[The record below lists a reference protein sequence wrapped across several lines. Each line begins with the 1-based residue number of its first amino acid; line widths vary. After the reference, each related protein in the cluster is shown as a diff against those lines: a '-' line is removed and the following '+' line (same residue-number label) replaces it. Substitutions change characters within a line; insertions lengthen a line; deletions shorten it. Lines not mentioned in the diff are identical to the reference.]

1 MNYSVTNNILDDS
14 YFFKQLSCPFG
25 YSEFSA
31 SNITWCKNK
40 CGVCYKDPEQTI
52 WKIGVGSYREGVEK
66 EENLGVLIYFISL
79 VVTFLG
85 LLLLYVA
92 NVVTRS
98 KKSWRKYTLL
108 PMLEPYLIL
117 SSLIYLGILVFYSI
131 TLELNPVV
139 SSSRAVCC
147 TQWTTLRLLLLCWW
161 LNFETL
167 VPFNLLLQR
176 SYTIRAFRQT
186 FVGVALLC
194 LPTVILVGCVVMF
207 PFVDL
212 FDDIDTSA
220 GTALGFALAVVVLQW
235 LLVFYVR
242 FSSLQNFVNART
254 HTHTHTGIRSTIL

>member
-1 MNYSVTNNILDDS
+1 M
-14 YFFKQLSCPFG
+14 
-25 YSEFSA
+25 
-31 SNITWCKNK
+31 
-40 CGVCYKDPEQTI
+40 
-52 WKIGVGSYREGVEK
+52 GSYREGVEK

-254 HTHTHTGIRSTIL
+254 HTHTHTGTRSTIL